1 MSDPTKQENY
11 YKDRV
16 GDMFIGPAR
25 VRVRAAFSASGA
37 TVTVSSTRRQ
47 SHQCTITGASGSYAI
62 AGLPQGK
69 EYHVA
74 DISMAPPTGTQLVNQ
89 ANVLSSSLSPST
101 GALTFKTRRSDTGAE
116 AAPADGA
123 EVFITLDVETG
134 VYS

>member
-1 MSDPTKQENY
+1 MDPTQQENY

-25 VRVRAAFSASGA
+25 VRVRAVFSSSGA
-37 TVTVSSTRRQ
+37 VATVSSTRRQ
-47 SHQCTITGASGSYAI
+47 SHQCTVTGATGSYAI
-62 AGLPQGK
+62 AGLPRGK

-74 DISMAPPTGTQLVNQ
+74 GISMAPPTGTQLVNI
-89 ANVLSSSLSPST
+89 ANVLSSTLDPAAGT
-101 GALTFKTRRSDTGAE
+101 LTFKTRRSDTGAE